1 MKRHTHS
8 LLVPSRACEYYFC
21 AMAIDDP
28 EQDIRLLRERYSRM
42 TEDELLQAA
51 KDVEELTDSARKAIA
66 DELRSR
72 SLAAPGPAGWDA
84 WEGQN
89 WITVAQY
96 RDLPE
101 ALLAKGSLESAAT
114 ECHLVDDNLVRLDW
128 LWSNLLGGVKLV
140 VKPEEEQSARE
151 MLSQPIP
158 ERIEVVGIGDYEQP
172 RCPRCQS
179 LDVNFQELDPAA
191 YLSLA
196 ISVPIPFHRKA
207 WRCHSCRAEWE
218 DDGAEAVRSESHS

>member
-1 MKRHTHS
+1 
-8 LLVPSRACEYYFC
+8 
-21 AMAIDDP
+21 MAIDDS
-28 EQDIRLLRERYSRM
+28 ERLLRERYSRM
-42 TEDELLQAA
+42 TEDELLQTASDA
-51 KDVEELTDSARKAIA
+51 EALTDSARKAMG
-66 DELRSR
+66 DELRIR
-72 SLAAPGPAGWDA
+72 GLAAPGPAGWDE
-84 WEGQN
+84 WEGQE
-89 WITVAQY
+89 WATVARF

-158 ERIEVVGIGDYEQP
+158 ERIEVVGVGDYEQP
-172 RCPRCQS
+172 RCPNCQS

-191 YLSLA
+191 FLSLA
-196 ISVPIPFHRKA
+196 INVPMPFHRKA
-207 WRCHSCRAEWE
+207 WRCHACRALWT
-218 DDGAEAVRSESHS
+218 DDRADAGGSESHS